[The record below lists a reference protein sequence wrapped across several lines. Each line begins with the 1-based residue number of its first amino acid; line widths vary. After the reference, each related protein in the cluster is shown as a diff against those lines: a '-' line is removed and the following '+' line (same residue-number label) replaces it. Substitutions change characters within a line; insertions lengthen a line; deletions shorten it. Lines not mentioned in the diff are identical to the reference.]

1 MSTDL
6 DHCIS
11 CQSLCL
17 YWRVKPIVFSS
28 ILQYVEEVLC
38 ECVCEC
44 QGHLPL
50 LFLKSFP
57 ILYFIS
63 ILKMWPCKSMLISF
77 DKYRFSVRRRINNG
91 DGRKRTGGT
100 VANVLCRY
108 SVLFLFSFIPILPKK
123 NS

>member
-1 MSTDL
+1 MAFP
-6 DHCIS
+6 
-11 CQSLCL
+11 LCL

-28 ILQYVEEVLC
+28 ILQCVEEVLC
-38 ECVCEC
+38 DCVCEC

-77 DKYRFSVRRRINNG
+77 DKYRFSVRRRIKNG
-91 DGRKRTGGT
+91 HRR
-100 VANVLCRY
+100 NSSQC
-108 SVLFLFSFIPILPKK
+108 SVSLQCFISLLNHSHFNFLDEW
-123 NS
+123 